1 MCADLLPFFMFCFIM
16 GVYVMMCRLD
26 AASKKLDSVPDW
38 LLPPCQT
45 SDFTR
50 FKLGE
55 QFQTGVCGDNQTTCD
70 KYLLHLKEV
79 EEKAEHERYLSNIE
93 TTINELKQRLDA
105 LERKPPNRRGPGC
118 TCYIR
123 NMEQVCEC
131 N

>member
-1 MCADLLPFFMFCFIM
+1 MCEDLLPFLMFCFVV

-26 AASKKLDSVPDW
+26 TTSKKPDPVPDW

-45 SDFTR
+45 RGFQSFVFD
-50 FKLGE
+50 K
-55 QFQTGVCGDNQTTCD
+55 QFETGKCAENQTTCD
-70 KYLLHLKEV
+70 EYLLHLKKV
-79 EEKAEHERYLSNIE
+79 DEEAEHERYLSNIE

-105 LERKPPNRRGPGC
+105 LEKKPPNRRGPGC

-123 NMEQVCEC
+123 DMEQVCEC